1 MYKLILSF
9 LFMHSLLLNAQ
20 PLKIN
25 EPFPDISF
33 QELFNTNQKQMHL
46 SAFKNK
52 MIIFDFWSTTCI
64 SCIQAFPKLDSLQ
77 KKFNNNLQI
86 LLVCNEPMLT
96 VKTFFEKRKKIKI
109 PDIPFICNDSVLQLL
124 FPHKGFPAYA
134 WLDADHRFRFITEGA
149 DVNAASIVKLINNEE
164 LKLNAH
170 QSGHYK
176 TPNIF
181 HPEHQEKLLFTSTLT
196 NCITGY
202 QESLPSAVRKRT
214 TGIHLKCSSATELY
228 IHAFNE
234 NNRFQFNRVGRLITD
249 FEEPEKYTRDKS
261 VENAKEWRDK
271 YAYNYQ
277 LTIPLSDS
285 LLKFAYMKTD
295 LLRFFQLKAEV
306 STVYKQC
313 IILEEIPG
321 KLAIKTKNGEPLHT
335 FFRSSVNGD
344 RSEAIRALLNKPFN
358 FFTHNL
364 GSWLEELY
372 QLPFESNVDCT
383 ENIDIELSAQA
394 VESLNI
400 TLLNKE
406 LAKYGLVL
414 QQKEKPIPCLILSDK

>member
-1 MYKLILSF
+1 MYKLILS
-9 LFMHSLLLNAQ
+9 LLLMHSLLLNAQ

-25 EPFPDISF
+25 EQFPDIRF
-33 QELFNTNQKQMHL
+33 QELFNTSQKQL
-46 SAFKNK
+46 QISDFKNK
-52 MIIFDFWSTTCI
+52 IVIFDFWSTTCI

-77 KKFNNNLQI
+77 KKFNDNIQI
-86 LLVCNEPMLT
+86 LLVSSEPLQN
-96 VKTFFEKRKKIKI
+96 VKTFFEKRKKIAI
-109 PDIPFICNDSVLQLL
+109 PGIPFICNDSLLQLL

-134 WLDADHRFRFITEGA
+134 WLDAEHRFRFLTEGA
-149 DVNAASIVKLINNEE
+149 DVNTTSITKLINKEE
-164 LKLNAH
+164 LYLNTH

-181 HPEHQEKLLFTSTLT
+181 HPEHQNKLLFTSTLT
-196 NCITGY
+196 NCITGF
-202 QESLPSAVRKRT
+202 QESLPSEVRKRT
-214 TGIHLKCSSATELY
+214 TGIHVKCASVTELY

-249 FEEPEKYTRDKS
+249 FEEPQKYSRDKS
-261 VENAKEWRDK
+261 ALHAKEWRDK

-285 LLKFAYMKTD
+285 LLKYAYMKTD
-295 LLRFFQLKAEV
+295 LFRFFQLKAQV
-306 STVYKQC
+306 SAVYKQC
-313 IILEEIPG
+313 IVLEEIPG
-321 KLAIKTKNGEPLHT
+321 KLAIKTKNAESSHT

-344 RSEAIRALLNKPFN
+344 RYETVRALLNKPFN
-358 FFTHNL
+358 FLTHNL
-364 GSWLEELY
+364 GAWLEEVY
-372 QLPFESNVDCT
+372 QLPFESNLNYT

-406 LAKYGLVL
+406 LEKYGLVL
-414 QQKEKPIPCLILSDK
+414 QQKEKAIACLILSDK